1 MNRSP
6 DGPNDAN
13 EPAGR
18 TAEGASGSGSGR
30 PGTDGL
36 GGVAVAGLGFQFAV
50 SLVVFYFL
58 GQWLDR
64 RLGTAPVFLL
74 GCVFVGGGASF
85 YAMYTRLMRAQNQ
98 ADAARDAARRS
109 ESPGPGST
117 RPDRK

>member
-6 DGPNDAN
+6 DEPND
-13 EPAGR
+13 ERDPAG
-18 TAEGASGSGSGR
+18 TPAERASGYTSRGSG
-30 PGTDGL
+30 GDGL
-36 GGVAVAGLGFQFAV
+36 GGIAVAGLGLQFAV
-50 SLVVFYFL
+50 SLVGFYFL

-98 ADAARDAARRS
+98 ADAARRAGSAGRAGRERS
-109 ESPGPGST
+109 GEQ
-117 RPDRK
+117 